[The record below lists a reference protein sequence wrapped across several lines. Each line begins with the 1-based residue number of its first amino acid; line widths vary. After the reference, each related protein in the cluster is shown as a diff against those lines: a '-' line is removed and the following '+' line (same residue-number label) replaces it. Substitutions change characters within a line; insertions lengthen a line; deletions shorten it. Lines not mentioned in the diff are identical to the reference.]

1 MRRFFLYLLITI
13 LVFTLMVGNC
23 RVMGQSQDTYSVQI
37 QGWVWNHTALQV
49 LVINSANESWWDPNY
64 LNATLRAIGQWN
76 DAISAFAENYSDFSY
91 LSSLKIEGTVA
102 SENMSG
108 FDIYVNWTQFPL
120 SNISNEVGL
129 STLYPRRDSTID
141 YSTISLST
149 HTIHGDAL
157 SVGDMQNIALHEFGH
172 SLGLGH
178 SNYSGDLMYASYSMS
193 SPAESVS
200 TLDAYGVA
208 TLFAWELEPSSFYP
222 VRNWLVANSA
232 ILPSDIPYEGLP
244 VSRQNVSPQTAAEN
258 PVVQVLVLMFEIL
271 IHPEVFSVVL
281 VFIIVFVLI
290 TLIPRRK
297 KSEETTMVGS

>member
-178 SNYSGDLMYASYSMS
+178 SNYASDLMYASYSMS

-232 ILPSDIPYEGLP
+232 ILPSDIPYEGLS

>member
-1 MRRFFLYLLITI
+1 
-13 LVFTLMVGNC
+13 MVGNC
-23 RVMGQSQDTYSVQI
+23 RVMGQSQDTYSVQL
-37 QGWVWNHTALQV
+37 QGWVWDHTALQV
-49 LVINSANESWWDPNY
+49 LVINSTNESWWDPNY
-64 LNATLRAIGQWN
+64 LNATVRAIGQWN
-76 DAISAFAENYSDFSY
+76 DAFSAFAENYSDFSY

-157 SVGDMQNIALHEFGH
+157 SVSDMQNIALHEFGH

-178 SNYSGDLMYASYSMS
+178 SNYAGDLMYASYSIS

-232 ILPSDIPYEGLP
+232 VLPSNIPYVGLP
-244 VSRQNVSPQTAAEN
+244 VSQQNVRPQTAAEN
-258 PVVQVLVLMFEIL
+258 PVIQVLVLMFQIL

-281 VFIIVFVLI
+281 VFVIVFVLI
-290 TLIPRRK
+290 ALIPRRR
-297 KSEETTMVGS
+297 KSSNTATVPS

>member
-23 RVMGQSQDTYSVQI
+23 RVMGQSQDTYSVQL
-37 QGWVWNHTALQV
+37 QGWVWGYTEIQV
-49 LVINSANESWWDPNY
+49 LVINSTNESWWDPNY
-64 LNATLRAIGQWN
+64 LNATVRAIGQWN
-76 DAISAFAENYSDFSY
+76 DAFSAFAENYSDFSY
-91 LSSLKIEGTVA
+91 LSSLKIEGTVS

-108 FDIYVNWTQFPL
+108 FDIYVNYTQFPL

-129 STLYPRRDSTID
+129 STLYPKRDSTID
-141 YSTISLST
+141 YSTISLAT

-178 SNYSGDLMYASYSMS
+178 SNYAGDLMYASYSMS

-208 TLFAWELEPSSFYP
+208 TLFAWKLEPSSFYP

-232 ILPSDIPYEGLP
+232 VLPSNIPYVGLP
-244 VSRQNVSPQTAAEN
+244 VSQQNVRPQTAAEN
-258 PVVQVLVLMFEIL
+258 PVIQVLVLMFQIL

-290 TLIPRRK
+290 ALIPRRR
-297 KSEETTMVGS
+297 KSSNTATVPS

>member
-1 MRRFFLYLLITI
+1 
-13 LVFTLMVGNC
+13 
-23 RVMGQSQDTYSVQI
+23 
-37 QGWVWNHTALQV
+37 
-49 LVINSANESWWDPNY
+49 
-64 LNATLRAIGQWN
+64 
-76 DAISAFAENYSDFSY
+76 
-91 LSSLKIEGTVA
+91 
-102 SENMSG
+102 MSG

-178 SNYSGDLMYASYSMS
+178 SNYASDLMYASYSMS

>member
-76 DAISAFAENYSDFSY
+76 DAFSAFAENYSDFSY
-91 LSSLKIEGTVA
+91 LSSLKIEGTVS

-129 STLYPRRDSTID
+129 STLYPIRDSTID

-157 SVGDMQNIALHEFGH
+157 SVSDMQNIALHEFGH

-178 SNYSGDLMYASYSMS
+178 SNYAGDLMYASYSMS

>member
-1 MRRFFLYLLITI
+1 MRSFFLYLLITI

-76 DAISAFAENYSDFSY
+76 DAVSAFAENYSDFSY

-157 SVGDMQNIALHEFGH
+157 SVSDMQNIALHEFGH

-178 SNYSGDLMYASYSMS
+178 SNYAGDLMYASYSMS

-281 VFIIVFVLI
+281 VFIIIFVLI

-297 KSEETTMVGS
+297 KSEDTTMVGS